1 MLQTQVILCAASRFR
16 GVLAGLACLAITAC
30 STPDLS
36 GYANEST
43 KLAALARGELI
54 ETGAAFK
61 TIADGDLVSEATAKQ
76 VSARLKVVDAT
87 LTAMVTYSDAL
98 KSLSEAGETGGE
110 AVEQTVGHIKKL
122 SDVLDS
128 FDVGTLGLS
137 GAAVEI
143 VTGAAKKIAQSVQAQ
158 QANRSLR
165 KATAAASP
173 AVEVMRD
180 VLVSLFSYCADNGLP
195 PCDEK
200 IDGTSRSVGTPARQQ
215 GQWANLI
222 TAAADK
228 RLLDVTTDAGESIIA
243 TAKFLQREREEIYK
257 AYLKELKI
265 AANLPDL
272 PASSGDPTKFCVT
285 ERDSDNNDCI
295 NSNLIE
301 VVERLD
307 TMRVALA
314 PEYSSYLEK
323 RDAIDQWQS
332 RRLKNGGKI
341 VHAAIAWAKEHEN
354 VVAALQECQY
364 AVFSCRSVDAGE
376 LVSILR
382 DAIE

>member
-1 MLQTQVILCAASRFR
+1 M
-16 GVLAGLACLAITAC
+16 AITAC

-36 GYANEST
+36 GYADEST

-54 ETGAAFK
+54 ETGTAFK
-61 TIADGDLVSEATAKQ
+61 TIADGDLVTKAKAKQ
-76 VSARLKVVDAT
+76 VSTRLRVVDAT

-98 KSLSEAGETGGE
+98 KSLSEAGATGGE

-122 SDVLDS
+122 SDVLGG

-143 VTGAAKKIAQSVQAQ
+143 VTGAAEKIAQFVQAQ
-158 QANRSLR
+158 QANQSLR
-165 KATAAASP
+165 EATAAAHP
-173 AVEVMRD
+173 AVEGMRD
-180 VLVSLFSYCADNGLP
+180 ILVTLFSYCADNGVP

-200 IDGTSRSVGTPARQQ
+200 VAGTPRSEGTPARQQ
-215 GQWANLI
+215 GQWAVLV

-228 RLLDVTTDAGESIIA
+228 RLLDVTTAAGDSIIA
-243 TAKFLQREREEIYK
+243 TAKFLQRERDEIYK

-272 PASSGDPTKFCVT
+272 PANSGDPTKFCVT
-285 ERDSDNNDCI
+285 ERDSDSNKCI
-295 NSNLIE
+295 NGNLIE
-301 VVERLD
+301 VVERLEA
-307 TMRVALA
+307 MRMAMA

-323 RDAIDQWQS
+323 RDAIDQWQT
-332 RRLKNGGKI
+332 RRLRNGAKV
-341 VHAAIAWAKEHEN
+341 VHAAIAWAQEYEN